1 MLITGGLSW
10 CSDRVSD
17 LYAASRAGGEYDFVR
32 EASACGGTPAWV
44 VRRRISHLRLVLQCE
59 ENKEQYL
66 LLRGACFDF
75 DDEGNDRLASDV
87 VYGLHY
93 IYFGE
98 ETGAGISFPFCRLH
112 DTDKVGNFQTR
123 SSRSG

>member
-1 MLITGGLSW
+1 MLR
-10 CSDRVSD
+10 D
-17 LYAASRAGGEYDFVR
+17 
-32 EASACGGTPAWV
+32 
-44 VRRRISHLRLVLQCE
+44 
-59 ENKEQYL
+59 
-66 LLRGACFDF
+66 ACFDF

-98 ETGAGISFPFCRLH
+98 ETGAGISLPFRRRL
-112 DTDKVGNFQTR
+112 DTEQKGNFQTR